1 MMGPLDLALY
11 VRAWKRHKLLIVAA
25 SAAALVMGAALGP
38 LTVPGV
44 YESGVLMRVHLTQPS
59 AESTQ
64 DSSVFSAA
72 AEVVAW
78 RLTPSNFI
86 AAYLIRLQDPALART
101 AAAAAGFP
109 SDWPP
114 DDGLP
119 GLVRLQPTPPDD
131 NIMLVASGHTR
142 QQAEAL
148 AAFLAQDFQSFAR
161 SYIEEQFMAELIAE
175 MGQSDRRMKQI
186 ERNIATLEQM
196 VERTS
201 PFLRLPRRG
210 GGPMFD
216 GTSTEFL
223 PNPAY
228 TAIYSKIAN
237 EFIKL
242 DQEQRTLDG
251 IKQLT
256 TNWNQP
262 RLQQF
267 TEVSVL
273 QSHFYPRSPV
283 LRQRA
288 SKALSAAVLGLT
300 LSVILA
306 LGLTFFEARSG
317 GAA

>member
-25 SAAALVMGAALGP
+25 SATALVIGAALGP
-38 LTVPGV
+38 LTVPSV

-64 DSSVFSAA
+64 DSGAFSAA
-72 AEVVAW
+72 VEVVAW

-86 AAYLIRLQDPALART
+86 AAYLLRLQDPAFART

-109 SDWPP
+109 AGWLPS
-114 DDGLP
+114 DGLP
-119 GLVRLQPTPPDD
+119 GLVRLQAVPPDND
-131 NIMLVASGHTR
+131 VLLMASGHTR
-142 QQAEAL
+142 QEADAL

-161 SYIEEQFMAELIAE
+161 RYTEEQVMAELTAE
-175 MGQSDRRMKQI
+175 MGQSERRMKQI
-186 ERNIATLEQM
+186 EGNIATLEQM
-196 VERTS
+196 AERTS
-201 PFLRLPRRG
+201 PFLRLPHRG
-210 GGPMFD
+210 GGPMID
-216 GTSTEFL
+216 GSSTEFL

-228 TAIYSKIAN
+228 TAIYSRIAN

-242 DQEQRTLDG
+242 NQEQRTLEE

-262 RLQQF
+262 SLQQF

-317 GAA
+317 GGA